1 MDPFNIVLTGWQ
13 GVPVPYAITV
23 WTTAPAADGSG
34 GVARDISNWIFMY
47 TLKRSYSET
56 DDQAVYKKDWQVAP
70 GATNGQQAF
79 EVPDSITQNMQ
90 PNTYVWDLKTILPGT
105 SSEPQMLLAGT
116 LGMRKTVGQRITPVL
131 S

>member
-47 TLKRSYSET
+47 TLKRSYSDT

-70 GATNGQQAF
+70 GTINGKQNF

-105 SSEPQMLLAGT
+105 SGEPQMLLAGT